1 MEEIVPVKPSIR
13 SLKQG
18 FIRQCTETNKRIEE
32 LQAIITARSLNK
44 TKLLGTKLPS
54 FKPAQVHSDGN
65 QRSVTQT
72 MHNDNGDAGGG
83 GGGGG
88 CSDDGR
94 AAVTQLGEE
103 VATVET
109 APDTDRTWE
118 RRGTFFVFPQGLR
131 YDPPSCSNWDDASPQ
146 ETGGDDGD
154 DEDGGGGDVWPRAS
168 VDEDEVE
175 TTTLEMERT
184 KERRRT
190 MLTLTQ
196 PHEHGFRSANWGP
209 RLNIVRLVAA
219 MPTIDS
225 SPTLSEHRPHR
236 EAEGP
241 ADPPWL
247 TNSTPSSERL
257 GHEDNDSREEAE
269 RFASEPAEL
278 PNKMVL
284 HLSASEASDD
294 MELAHC
300 PGPAAPKE
308 IPRVEGGG
316 EPAVPPR
323 DPTRRGGASSGDDG
337 ADAPGKLSPP
347 EEVVSRSKALLPS
360 LSETLDDAELAHC
373 PSLATPKG
381 IRRGAG
387 GDPVPPDDP
396 TRHAATSSGNGVV
409 DGALVEGGEDEE
421 EVIVCTSEAPLP
433 SPSDDSSQSR
443 SPTPLPVAV
452 GKAHKRKLDQPVVT
466 REGADTA
473 EVKAGPK
480 HSRRQTDK
488 QRGEHGT
495 TAQST
500 QRRKLGAPVPPATTT
515 SQQSGGGAA
524 PPLGKPRAKRAAT
537 TSTIRVTRTLTLQQE
552 AAVTAA
558 AAALATFPTAA
569 STTAAAPAANAA
581 LLAAATTAATSP
593 TVAASTNAA
602 APTPADSPADIVPTA
617 AAAPIAVPG
626 AAAVDKVEA
635 AEPLKEKT
643 PETAMRVVSKR
654 KTRSSATGK
663 DLSGLTGK
671 SSSTTTAR
679 SQKKAAAT
687 EGKAMAK
694 AKGKPR
700 GRGASQGE
708 LEKETT
714 EASGQPE
721 NLGICT
727 PPLPPAPPPTPTE
740 IDSPLEGAG
749 AEKTP
754 ERRQQSLRA
763 RGPQA
768 SVKALSPSPGPKP
781 TRRLRSKALATI
793 TEGETLK
800 GQEKATG
807 GKGKAAATATAVA
820 TAVAKG
826 KAEGKRTTRV
836 AQREPKNEP
845 ESVQPKTR
853 RIRAL
858 PASSPP
864 TPSESDHPPEA
875 AAAAGT
881 EKKTPQRRQRSLRS
895 QGPQT
900 SAKALSPS
908 PGPKPTL
915 RQRSK
920 ALATITDG
928 ETLKTDAAD
937 GKPNLKKRLGLAPG
951 KGK

>member
-1 MEEIVPVKPSIR
+1 
-13 SLKQG
+13 
-18 FIRQCTETNKRIEE
+18 
-32 LQAIITARSLNK
+32 
-44 TKLLGTKLPS
+44 
-54 FKPAQVHSDGN
+54 
-65 QRSVTQT
+65 
-72 MHNDNGDAGGG
+72 
-83 GGGGG
+83 
-88 CSDDGR
+88 
-94 AAVTQLGEE
+94 
-103 VATVET
+103 
-109 APDTDRTWE
+109 
-118 RRGTFFVFPQGLR
+118 
-131 YDPPSCSNWDDASPQ
+131 
-146 ETGGDDGD
+146 
-154 DEDGGGGDVWPRAS
+154 
-168 VDEDEVE
+168 
-175 TTTLEMERT
+175 
-184 KERRRT
+184 
-190 MLTLTQ
+190 
-196 PHEHGFRSANWGP
+196 
-209 RLNIVRLVAA
+209 

-360 LSETLDDAELAHC
+360 LLLPNKKSPPGQSETLDDAELAHC

-524 PPLGKPRAKRAAT
+524 PPVSVRGQPSR
-537 TSTIRVTRTLTLQQE
+537 SE
-552 AAVTAA
+552 C
-558 AAALATFPTAA
+558 
-569 STTAAAPAANAA
+569 
-581 LLAAATTAATSP
+581 
-593 TVAASTNAA
+593 
-602 APTPADSPADIVPTA
+602 
-617 AAAPIAVPG
+617 
-626 AAAVDKVEA
+626 
-635 AEPLKEKT
+635 EKQ
-643 PETAMRVVSKR
+643 
-654 KTRSSATGK
+654 
-663 DLSGLTGK
+663 
-671 SSSTTTAR
+671 

-740 IDSPLEGAG
+740 IDSPVSVWATRPLGRGKSFVLEGAG

-800 GQEKATG
+800 SNPLPMLIWCHSMQGQEKATG

-928 ETLKTDAAD
+928 ETLKVI
-937 GKPNLKKRLGLAPG
+937 
-951 KGK
+951 